1 MATKRNSNLCIIRTV
16 FGSNVEIH
24 LTEAEVRE
32 LYDEVC
38 RRSRDRMLG
47 TIKAMVTLDQK
58 SKKMPPMPNEE
69 VSNETR

>member
-16 FGSNVEIH
+16 FGNDIEIH

-47 TIKAMVTLDQK
+47 TVKTMVTLDHK
-58 SKKMPPMPNEE
+58 SKKMPHMPNEE
-69 VSNETR
+69 VPNETR